1 MKKECKNCAEFAT
14 FNKFCKKGLQNPV
27 QKCHKY
33 KTVPVED
40 LKKER
45 NKLLISKD
53 NPERLK
59 ELEERIMYFQNGVI

>member
-1 MKKECKNCAEFAT
+1 MIKECKNCSHFAQ
-14 FNKFCKKGLQNPV
+14 FNKHCTKDNVNWNG
-27 QKCHKY
+27 KCNKY
-33 KTVPVED
+33 KMIPVEE

-59 ELEERIMYFQNGVI
+59 ELEERIKYFNAGVL